1 MKTHLVKSPGVGAT
15 FPVNLGID
23 LTSRNQYQRGMTL
36 IEIMIALLI
45 GVFLIGGILQIFLST
60 KRSYRMQENLST
72 LQENTRFA
80 SEFIAS
86 DLRIPGY
93 QGCRSLSIPADAPAV
108 KAAQPTPNTMVG
120 LTPISAITGN
130 EWVGGAG
137 IRSPVTQASLTGLV
151 NGTDVVTVAFAES
164 CGGYLTSTM
173 AAATAATNITIAA
186 TNSCKIA
193 RDDALIISDCASSDI
208 IRATNPAGAANVNV
222 IQHAGQ
228 DLSKA
233 YAAGSEV
240 LDYREYSYYIHNGTS
255 GRPALYRRDNAVDGS
270 GLNPIELIEDVENL
284 QITYGVDSDK
294 TNAIVNPGDGTANYY
309 VKANSVPD
317 TDPADLVPDWDKVVS
332 VKVSLLLVTAED
344 NLADQP
350 VLYDYDGTA
359 DINPGDRRIRRVVNS
374 VIALR
379 NRIP

>member
-1 MKTHLVKSPGVGAT
+1 MKAYLIKGLWVGAKLSMNVGVS
-15 FPVNLGID
+15 P
-23 LTSRNQYQRGMTL
+23 TSRNQYQRGMTL

-45 GVFLIGGILQIFLST
+45 GVFLIGGILQIFLGT
-60 KRSYRMQENLST
+60 KRSYRMQENLSV
-72 LQENTRFA
+72 LQENARFA
-80 SEFIAS
+80 SEFIS
-86 DLRIPGY
+86 NDLRIPGY
-93 QGCRSLSIPADAPAV
+93 QGCRSLNLPADAPVV
-108 KAAQPTPNTMVG
+108 KAAQPTPNTMIG
-120 LTPISAITGN
+120 LTPTTAITGN
-130 EWVGGAG
+130 EWVGGG
-137 IRSPVTQASLTGLV
+137 TPRSPATQANLTNLV
-151 NGTDVVTVAFAES
+151 NGTDVITVAYAES
-164 CGGYLTSTM
+164 CGGYLTVTM
-173 AAATAATNITIAA
+173 AAATATTNITIAA

-193 RDDALIISDCASSDI
+193 RDDALLISDCASSDI
-208 IRATNPAGAANVNV
+208 IRATNPAGATNVNV

-240 LDYREYSYYIHNGTS
+240 LVYREYSYHIRNGAS
-255 GRPALYRRDNAVDGS
+255 GRPALYRRDNAADGS

-294 TNAIVNPGDGTANYY
+294 TNAVVNPGDGTANYY

-317 TDPADLVPDWDKVVS
+317 TDPADGTPDWDKVVS
-332 VKVSLLLVTAED
+332 VKVSLLLATAED
-344 NLADQP
+344 NLADKP

-359 DINPGDRRIRRVVNS
+359 DINPGDRRIRRVVNT